1 MTTREDIWDRLDQ
14 AHALP
19 YGPARSALVAE
30 AVTWA
35 DAIEDEEA
43 AVVTRLELIH
53 AYQWGREHWKGV
65 APFVWC
71 LARQAERP
79 DLFHHN
85 RLYHLMWNYKWV
97 VTAAAAN
104 PRVSLEQVRLLEDG
118 MESFFRSQGASMHTV
133 HGQRYYV
140 AVDLGLPDEA
150 RAELAAWRATPRDE
164 NSDCVACDPERQ
176 VGAARRA
183 EDWEL
188 AVATAVPVL
197 REDVGCGEQPAGMQ
211 NLVLLPLLAS
221 GRPRA
226 AWEAHLRSYRR
237 HRVNPRYTA
246 PMGRHL
252 EYLALSG
259 HLVRG
264 LEILRRHA
272 SWTADADEADSLQV
286 LLIGIALVL
295 REAERAGLGQ
305 EPLGVDLPSHAVW
318 GPEAGV
324 GAEATVSRARQQILT
339 WVRSLTAAY
348 DARNGNPVLGR
359 DLERALAREP
369 FAVADFTRIL
379 ELISPSEPLPE
390 AAPVSDLPE
399 AGAGPDAGSGS
410 SASPDANAKADA
422 VPGASGGTDQ
432 APGTAG
438 QAPGGASQAP
448 DPRQEHAE
456 PYPPLSLPVLTPP
469 ADGLEAATRIQRLPA
484 AMTLEATFLH
494 QQVRERGLLP
504 VDEEGLTLR
513 QRCDLA
519 MTAGAAAFRLDDPY
533 QAMER
538 RRQALV
544 LAQQEAEQDPGID
557 SRLHV
562 TCVAL
567 SCLRSENAAA
577 ERTEITGVDQDEAQ
591 RMQYQAWQG
600 RVGRLH
606 HLASRLRADVA
617 ELAQGTPEDRRTA
630 LDGLDHLVRC
640 SYLLNDLDLA
650 AEVLQQAEELVRD
663 VEARGED
670 PDGILRDVLDL
681 DRVAVSAMRGEPYQ
695 ACLLADSL
703 LRRHDPCPAWLA
715 LAARDS
721 LGWTCGM
728 YGMQEEAARQLQE
741 SANISLALDV
751 RDWATET
758 MANLANALG
767 ATGRF
772 LEAAEVLET
781 AIGLLRGP
789 GLQRRRMRLL
799 WVLTHV
805 LDDLNEYARLQE
817 TSQELAELELAT
829 GNDKG
834 ALAAFERAAR
844 ASYELKEAHTA
855 AALYQRCADLEDL
868 DSPGGALRRSRLL
881 RRAAFAL
888 TRQPTTAMTRAQLP
902 RARDLWQLGA
912 DLLDQAWE
920 RPCEESVQERADA
933 YEQLGEIL
941 WSGTELQEAGGHFA
955 TAARLYAEVGRS
967 EDQARVTAHVA
978 RIHAILIQEDPAT
991 HVPLA
996 RQGVAQVR
1004 ALLAHPRW
1012 EGNPALED
1020 VGKVEQYLDSLEPA
1034 GARSAG

>member
-1 MTTREDIWDRLDQ
+1 
-14 AHALP
+14 
-19 YGPARSALVAE
+19 
-30 AVTWA
+30 
-35 DAIEDEEA
+35 
-43 AVVTRLELIH
+43 
-53 AYQWGREHWKGV
+53 
-65 APFVWC
+65 
-71 LARQAERP
+71 
-79 DLFHHN
+79 
-85 RLYHLMWNYKWV
+85 
-97 VTAAAAN
+97 
-104 PRVSLEQVRLLEDG
+104 
-118 MESFFRSQGASMHTV
+118 
-133 HGQRYYV
+133 
-140 AVDLGLPDEA
+140 
-150 RAELAAWRATPRDE
+150 
-164 NSDCVACDPERQ
+164 
-176 VGAARRA
+176 
-183 EDWEL
+183 
-188 AVATAVPVL
+188 
-197 REDVGCGEQPAGMQ
+197 
-211 NLVLLPLLAS
+211 
-221 GRPRA
+221 
-226 AWEAHLRSYRR
+226 
-237 HRVNPRYTA
+237 
-246 PMGRHL
+246 
-252 EYLALSG
+252 
-259 HLVRG
+259 
-264 LEILRRHA
+264 
-272 SWTADADEADSLQV
+272 
-286 LLIGIALVL
+286 
-295 REAERAGLGQ
+295 
-305 EPLGVDLPSHAVW
+305 
-318 GPEAGV
+318 
-324 GAEATVSRARQQILT
+324 
-339 WVRSLTAAY
+339 
-348 DARNGNPVLGR
+348 
-359 DLERALAREP
+359 
-369 FAVADFTRIL
+369 
-379 ELISPSEPLPE
+379 
-390 AAPVSDLPE
+390 
-399 AGAGPDAGSGS
+399 
-410 SASPDANAKADA
+410 
-422 VPGASGGTDQ
+422 
-432 APGTAG
+432 
-438 QAPGGASQAP
+438 
-448 DPRQEHAE
+448 
-456 PYPPLSLPVLTPP
+456 
-469 ADGLEAATRIQRLPA
+469 
-484 AMTLEATFLH
+484 MTLEATFLH

-519 MTAGAAAFRLDDPY
+519 MMAGAAAFRLDDPY

-695 ACLLADSL
+695 ACVLADSL